1 MNTDDPVIQFQDNTN
16 NDHGLTSFSPPAI
29 SQVRQLILGDKCLK
43 NVHTFELVGL
53 NQLQEFRVGE
63 YSCTQSTG
71 LNGITIWYDSVF
83 RIMDCPN
90 LLSIHIGDY
99 SFSGYKKMV
108 LERLPLSGVSSWDC
122 VSVFTEEFSLRSMSI
137 SMRIIV

>member
-1 MNTDDPVIQFQDNTN
+1 MNTDDPVVQFQDNTK

-71 LNGITIWYDSVF
+71 LNKITIWYDSVF

-108 LERLPLSGVSSWDC
+108 LERLPALRSIFMGLC
-122 VSVFTEEFSLRSMSI
+122 FCFAEEFSLRSMLT